1 MVNTRSALLE
11 VTINGELHRDMIP
24 EDLTLLKYIR
34 DYLGLTGTK
43 CACNSAECG
52 SCTVIV
58 DGRAVYSCSMLAMQA
73 YGRQVTTIEGLE
85 QDGVLDPIQ
94 SAYIEAGA
102 VHCGFCTPGFIMST
116 KALLDRNHHPS
127 DLEIKEALAAAV
139 QDMFRSWMR
148 SSWQRKNC
156 TDRRWADV
164 LPCETCNGLG

>member
-58 DGRAVYSCSMLAMQA
+58 DGRAVYSCS
-73 YGRQVTTIEGLE
+73 
-85 QDGVLDPIQ
+85 
-94 SAYIEAGA
+94 YIEAGA

-127 DLEIKEALAAAV
+127 DLEIKEALAGNLCRCTGYVQILDAVKLAAKKLYGSEV
-139 QDMFRSWMR
+139 
-148 SSWQRKNC
+148 
-156 TDRRWADV
+156 
-164 LPCETCNGLG
+164 G

>member
-116 KALLDRNHHPS
+116 KALAGNLCRCTGYVQILDAV
-127 DLEIKEALAAAV
+127 KLAAKKLYGSEV
-139 QDMFRSWMR
+139 
-148 SSWQRKNC
+148 
-156 TDRRWADV
+156 
-164 LPCETCNGLG
+164 G